1 MKRPWRD
8 AWLLSTLTWHF
19 VPGYFH
25 SVPPGRFCFHCI
37 PSPFVLP
44 SLRYGAGL
52 LAPPH
57 DAGPLRSLMNN
68 CETDISSK
76 RGAASGLPTSSR
88 LRRKRRRT
96 GRDDKDIGRRSAIAP
111 QVDAHALLGGTV
123 TKNSDRRDY
132 RTNEGRWVGAEVG
145 PEGDDDGDDEEE
157 AGYRH
162 RHLRLEAGLQWQQCN
177 QGRIGPLR
185 GGSTC
190 S

>member
-8 AWLLSTLTWHF
+8 AWLLSTLTRHF

-25 SVPPGRFCFHCI
+25 SVSPGRFCFHRI

-52 LAPPH
+52 VAPPRY
-57 DAGPLRSLMNN
+57 AGPLRSLMNN

-96 GRDDKDIGRRSAIAP
+96 GRDDKEASVGVQRLRLKSMRMRSLAERLRRIAT
-111 QVDAHALLGGTV
+111 DEI
-123 TKNSDRRDY
+123 
-132 RTNEGRWVGAEVG
+132 RTNEGRWVGPEVG